1 MIKDISFIGGEMVNV
16 FSKNKL
22 TYLGSRN
29 DICIYAEKTY
39 ALVHTDQFGKDT
51 LKVYYKGSEVNWAI
65 LVTGPIDRI
74 EEVNREVL

>member
-1 MIKDISFIGGEMVNV
+1 MVNI
-16 FSKNKL
+16 FKKNKL

-39 ALVHTDQFGKDT
+39 ALVHTDQFGKDI

-74 EEVNREVL
+74 EEVNREVF